1 MLDVFGNKTTDQTE
15 IYSEYISRRLL
26 RLDLAGGTIYGNVVK
41 EDMKLVGGREEDAE
55 ERIRLWLWSP
65 PLGGTA

>member
-26 RLDLAGGTIYGNVVK
+26 RLDLAGGTTYGNVVK
-41 EDMKLVGGREEDAE
+41 EDMKLIGVSEEVADG
-55 ERIRLWLWSP
+55 SV
-65 PLGGTA
+65 